1 MKESVK
7 EMRRNSE
14 LVREKKT
21 QESGIL
27 EAKDRQFLKRKEKLT
42 MLNATDRSSQV
53 RTEEGSLSDL
63 AVWKSLETLAK
74 AVLVKQSK

>member
-27 EAKDRQFLKRKEKLT
+27 EAKDR
-42 MLNATDRSSQV
+42 
-53 RTEEGSLSDL
+53 
-63 AVWKSLETLAK
+63 
-74 AVLVKQSK
+74 

>member
-27 EAKDRQFLKRKEKLT
+27 EAKDREFLKRKEKLT
-42 MLNATDRSSQV
+42 MLNATDRSS
-53 RTEEGSLSDL
+53 
-63 AVWKSLETLAK
+63 
-74 AVLVKQSK
+74 